1 MSKSVHYLTPLFAR
15 AAYEQIDAWHQ
26 EQTGSSVSAQI
37 LDTKGLNNGKLESAL
52 NAAHVSIELLVKQ
65 NIAEAFNA
73 GWSDGD
79 LSNKSYKINMDILRN
94 KACLHPFTP
103 V

>member
-1 MSKSVHYLTPLFAR
+1 MSKSTYYLTPLFAR

-26 EQTGSSVSAQI
+26 EQTGAPVSAQI
-37 LDTKGLNNGKLESAL
+37 LDTKGLNNGKLEGAL
-52 NAAHVSIELLVKQ
+52 NAANVSIDLLVKQ

-73 GWSDGD
+73 GWSDRD
-79 LSNKSYKINMDILRN
+79 LSNKSYKINMDMLRN
-94 KACLHPFTP
+94 KASLHGFTP